1 MLRIFGLS
9 LIIAGSILVTSL
21 ALIYFVTL
29 RSVGFQAVESSDSDL
44 ESDSESNSEPAKNND
59 CLEEEIK
66 RLRRD
71 LQKEQN

>member
-9 LIIAGSILVTSL
+9 LIIALSILVTSL
-21 ALIYFVTL
+21 DLIYFVTL

-44 ESDSESNSEPAKNND
+44 ESNSESNSELAKNND